1 MPHRLKHPVEAVIFD
16 MDGTLHDSEVIY
28 TAAQRGASAAMGV
41 EITEA
46 FWHTLIGIP
55 AIEGSA
61 MLRAHMGAGFD
72 YDAFERHYHHHRE
85 TGFAAGIPVKPGA
98 HDLLDHLDRRGMPYA
113 IATSA
118 DRRMAEQHLGL
129 SGLRPRF
136 EVVVTRDDVTRGKP
150 HPEPFLRAAERIG
163 ANPARCLAIE
173 DSINGIRAAHA
184 AGMMAV
190 MVPDIVQP
198 CDHTRTICAAVAT
211 DLHEVL
217 RMLQG

>member
-1 MPHRLKHPVEAVIFD
+1 MPQRLKHPVEAVIFD

-28 TAAQRGASAAMGV
+28 TAAQRSASAAMGID
-41 EITEA
+41 ITDA

-55 AIEGSA
+55 TVEGWG
-61 MLRAHMGAGFD
+61 MLREHVGEDFD
-72 YDAFERHYHHHRE
+72 LTTFERHYALHRDS
-85 TGFAAGIPVKPGA
+85 GFAAGIPVKRGA
-98 HDLLDHLDRRGMPYA
+98 HDLLNHLAGRNMAHA

-118 DRRMAEQHLGL
+118 DRRTAEYHLGL

-136 EVVVTRDDVTRGKP
+136 EVVVTRDDVARGKP
-150 HPEPFLRAAERIG
+150 HPDPFLLAAQRIG
-163 ANPARCLAIE
+163 ADPTRCLAIE
-173 DSINGIRAAHA
+173 DSIHGIRAAHA

-198 CDHTRTICAAVAT
+198 CDHTRTLCAAVAT

-217 RMLQG
+217 RMLRG